1 LNKKIGE
8 ITVEEN
14 LKDNREE
21 LRSKNS
27 APKSEQQKQQEK
39 ISDVIKNWSELF
51 KLPTVGPFYAFSQE
65 LDPFAQKLSDISQT
79 LLRLQINLNEYWI
92 QIRKA
97 YIQAISEISEK
108 APKQYNSKEDFE
120 NYRKV
125 AIEVFED
132 TFTRLFTSKEFPA
145 IYNKVS
151 SDQMDLLRYVQS
163 IVEKSFQSLNL
174 PTRSEIDELT
184 KDIHSLKRTVHELK
198 RKLALTTSSTESHKE
213 EGKLS

>member
-1 LNKKIGE
+1 
-8 ITVEEN
+8 VEEN

-21 LRSKNS
+21 LSSKNS
-27 APKSEQQKQQEK
+27 APVSEQQKQQEK
-39 ISDVIKNWSELF
+39 IADVINNWSELF
-51 KLPTVGPFYAFSQE
+51 KLPTIGPFYAFSQE
-65 LDPFAQKLSDISQT
+65 LDPFAQRLSDISQT
-79 LLRLQINLNEYWI
+79 VLRLQINLNEYWI
-92 QIRKA
+92 QIRNA

-125 AIEVFED
+125 AIEAFED

-198 RKLALTTSSTESHKE
+198 RKLALTTSSTENHKE